1 MASPLDRPLST
12 QFFVDGTPLYE
23 PDADGGIQMEWNSI
37 AAEGSGRTQDGVMH
51 IEWVKRRI
59 PKAKFSYKAVTK
71 EQLAYMNNLVQGKTF
86 QFTCPKR
93 MELPKHLRHIAPL
106 QVVLLTAHI
115 FIMACIEILSLTL
128 SARERK
134 IRTTRTVVF

>member
-1 MASPLDRPLST
+1 
-12 QFFVDGTPLYE
+12 
-23 PDADGGIQMEWNSI
+23 MEWNSI

-86 QFTCPKR
+86 QFTCPKENGTLETFEAYCSTSSGSSYSTYFT
-93 MELPKHLRHIAPL
+93 MG
-106 QVVLLTAHI
+106 
-115 FIMACIEILSLTL
+115 CIGILSLTL

-134 IRTTRTVVF
+134 IRITRTVVF